1 MKSSPQ
7 QSTSTTPDSSVKKPT
22 TETPTTP
29 TTTAAAATKSQKP
42 SPSTTKPTP
51 EEVVKQQASS
61 TKSSSTKP
69 TPDTATPTTVTK
81 PAATTKKTEEG
92 NEEGEIVDSPQ
103 PVPAPPQP
111 PQPQSLA
118 VQDSRIP
125 KRTAASQIRTVVE
138 LGRALT
144 DNQVWSGVFT
154 LKKNVFPS
162 RFFLLAGNDK
172 FAANVLP
179 AALGSQLPNL
189 HINQRIRL
197 DSSKLEDI
205 ERKLLGTNQTAAT
218 PTPPLSSTAPS
229 ANPNS
234 SSIIDTYSVLLSLP
248 ASDIGMHLYINF
260 FKHCSNLL

>member
-22 TETPTTP
+22 TETPTAA
-29 TTTAAAATKSQKP
+29 TAAATNSQKP
-42 SPSTTKPTP
+42 SPSTTKPST

-61 TKSSSTKP
+61 TKSSTSTK
-69 TPDTATPTTVTK
+69 PDTATTTTVTK
-81 PAATTKKTEEG
+81 PAATTKKTSEEG

-111 PQPQSLA
+111 QSLA

-125 KRTAASQIRTVVE
+125 KRTATAASQIRSVVE

-144 DNQVWSGVFT
+144 DNQAWSGVFT

-205 ERKLLGTNQTAAT
+205 EKKLLGTNQTAAT
-218 PTPPLSSTAPS
+218 PTQPLSNAAPS

-248 ASDIGMHLYINF
+248 ANDIGMNLYISLL
-260 FKHCSNLL
+260 KHCSNLSIQ